1 MEYFLHTEEV
11 IPEGLGFKSF
21 DATHLLWLA
30 ATVVVIV
37 LAALHYRRLDEKGRS
52 LWCKVV
58 AVLLVADELF
68 KHVCLIIGGNF
79 MVKYLPLHLC
89 SINLFL
95 IAYHAWKP
103 NRSLG
108 AYLYAVCIPGALAAT
123 LCPTWTAL
131 PVLNFMH
138 LHSTTV
144 HILLLMYPIV
154 LTAGGDIKPR
164 AKDIPKCLL
173 VLVCLAA
180 VALAANLLLD
190 TNFFFLMES
199 GGTNNP
205 LYLFEVLL
213 GDHRLGFPILVA
225 AVLAV
230 MFIPIEVYHKLKQ
243 KKAAVQ

>member
-11 IPEGLGFKSF
+11 IPDGLGFKSF
-21 DATHLLWLA
+21 GPIHLLWLA
-30 ATVVVIV
+30 ATVVIIL
-37 LAALHYRRLDEKGRS
+37 LAALHYRRLDEQGRIK
-52 LWCKVV
+52 WRKVV

-95 IAYHAWKP
+95 IVYHAWRP
-103 NRSLG
+103 NKNLG
-108 AYLYAVCIPGALAAT
+108 VYLYAVCIPGALAAI
-123 LCPTWTAL
+123 LCPTWTML

-154 LTAGGDIKPR
+154 LTAGGDIRPR
-164 AKDIPKCLL
+164 AKDIPRCLL
-173 VLVCLAA
+173 ILVCLAA
-180 VALAANLLLD
+180 VALIANLLLD
-190 TNFFFLMES
+190 TNFFFLMEA
-199 GGTNNP
+199 GGENNP

-213 GDHRLGFPILVA
+213 GDHRIGFPILVA

-230 MFIPIEVYHKLKQ
+230 MFIPVEVYHKLK
-243 KKAAVQ
+243 KKI